1 MVDNQDDESEY
12 EMDPEFA
19 KLMADGQSEVSRHD
33 SDDNV
38 SVMSFATNN
47 QERYFVEPDADLDVI
62 MQKLMQQK
70 SKHVLA
76 LEAKQNEWTNQ
87 MLKAT
92 REEVELLAG
101 DEKLLK
107 YQQELAD
114 IRKDANMGGKVIQK
128 QETPKLSFADDL
140 LIR

>member
-1 MVDNQDDESEY
+1 M
-12 EMDPEFA
+12 
-19 KLMADGQSEVSRHD
+19 
-33 SDDNV
+33 
-38 SVMSFATNN
+38 
-47 QERYFVEPDADLDVI
+47 EPDADLDLI
-62 MQKLMQQK
+62 MHRLMQQK

-87 MLKAT
+87 MVKAT

-114 IRKDANMGGKVIQK
+114 IRKDANMGGKVI
-128 QETPKLSFADDL
+128 
-140 LIR
+140 